1 MIRWATLKGWWMTR
15 AGTWVMGC
23 LTTLHARFKRILIW
37 HDRRKAKTETGSSP
51 DAVMVMIILQML
63 LNSVFQGVQKKESR
77 LDFIVQAQWRGRNAY
92 QLNVDQQLEGWRRL
106 SA

>member
-1 MIRWATLKGWWMTR
+1 MIVAKLK
-15 AGTWVMGC
+15 
-23 LTTLHARFKRILIW
+23 
-37 HDRRKAKTETGSSP
+37 RKQGRSSP

-63 LNSVFQGVQKKESR
+63 LNGVFQGVQKKESR